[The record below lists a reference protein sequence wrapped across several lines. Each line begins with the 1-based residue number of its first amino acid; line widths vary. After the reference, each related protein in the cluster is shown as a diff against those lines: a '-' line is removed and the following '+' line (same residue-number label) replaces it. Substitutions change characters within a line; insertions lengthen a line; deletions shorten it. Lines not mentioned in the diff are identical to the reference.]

1 MRGVTVLGVE
11 DGRIDWVR
19 FYVEPVEQNGAGIDG
34 AISEWV
40 EQS

>member
-1 MRGVTVLGVE
+1 MRGVTIVGVD

-19 FYVEPVEQNGAGIDG
+19 FYVEPVEQDGAGIDT
-34 AISEWV
+34 AITEQV